1 MKTIHLVIFLLFSF
15 IVFVMYLDLNNYAF
29 DEDRQVSMKNEYF
42 QSLKEKMNEFKTHP
56 KKIPITYEE
65 QYKKKINLEN
75 EKYFVFNE
83 LDICKDIKTENVFS
97 LTQEL
102 TCDEMNE
109 YLIKIKNIIN
119 GKTKLDI
126 KAKEWLLKK
135 LVSDKEYEVEK
146 NKNSKTQF
154 ETLQLHKVSNVLYTS
169 DLLINNFVSI
179 LNNNFKKTKYFNK
192 YNKYNPFSSYKLEK
206 YQILDFYMFKDIN
219 RVIIEIKLHR
229 IHKIYDFVIV
239 VDIFYNKNKEIL
251 YYKTA
256 FVRGV
261 VNRFNTKYLEPDDT
275 ENKLTYE
282 SFITDK
288 MKDIIKQLE
297 INKNKGDNELKYIQ
311 ILEFIERYDLNKT
324 FNQIIYYE
332 LLKMIENINISKNKN
347 KNEIL
352 YEKIIVLFIENA
364 EKLLFERDETRPG
377 LANDIRFDKSQI
389 NGKKVLTKELNVE
402 VNKLNEKIKGLSFK
416 DLSKIKFNELYP
428 KFKCFNPLEENK
440 ILQLYTN
447 KIFCESYHPD
457 IMVNGIWDRDCKK
470 DEDCPFYK
478 ANKNY
483 PNNFGNCNKGK
494 CELPFGMSLIGG
506 TIPNKNSVPMCHNCP
521 NKKFKSL
528 KEDSDCCYK
537 QNKNKKLKSPDYIF
551 ENDETLRNLHKSN
564 LLKLGL
570 QP

>member
-1 MKTIHLVIFLLFSF
+1 MKTIHLVILLLFLF
-15 IVFVMYLDLNNYAF
+15 IVFILVLDHYNYAF
-29 DEDRQVSMKNEYF
+29 NEDRQVSMKNEYF

-65 QYKKKINLEN
+65 QYKKKLNLEM
-75 EKYFVFNE
+75 EKYFVFHE
-83 LDICKDIKTENVFS
+83 LDVCKDIKTEKVFS

-119 GKTKLDI
+119 GKKKLDI
-126 KAKEWLLKK
+126 KAEEWILKK
-135 LVSDKEYEVEK
+135 LVSNKEYEIQKKK
-146 NKNSKTQF
+146 NNKQKF
-154 ETLQLHKVSNVLYTS
+154 DTLQLHKVKEVLKTS

-179 LNNNFKKTKYFNK
+179 LNDNFKKTKYFKK

-239 VDIFYNKNKEIL
+239 VDIFYNEKKKIL

-261 VNRFNTKYLEPDDT
+261 VNRFNTRYLEPDDT
-275 ENKLTYE
+275 ENKLKYDT
-282 SFITDK
+282 FITDK
-288 MKDIIKQLE
+288 MKEIIKQLKGV
-297 INKNKGDNELKYIQ
+297 KNGENELKYIK
-311 ILEFIERYDLNKT
+311 ILEYIERYDLNKT

-332 LLKMIENINISKNKN
+332 LLKMIEKIDISKNKN
-347 KNEIL
+347 ENEIL
-352 YEKIIVLFIENA
+352 YAKIIALFIENA
-364 EKLLFERDETRPG
+364 EKLLFERISTRPS
-377 LANDIRFDKSQI
+377 LANDIRFDKSQLE
-389 NGKKVLTKELNVE
+389 GKKVLTKELNVE
-402 VNKLNEKIKGLSFK
+402 VKKLNEKMKGLSFK
-416 DLSKIKFNELYP
+416 DLATIKFNELNP

-457 IMVNGIWDRDCKK
+457 IQVNGIWDKDCEN
-470 DEDCPFYK
+470 DDDCPFFK

-483 PNNFGNCNKGK
+483 PNNFGGCNKGK
-494 CELPFGMSLIGG
+494 CELPLGMSLIGG
-506 TIPNKNSVPMCHNCP
+506 TIPNKNSVPMCYNCP
-521 NKKFKSL
+521 NQKFKSL

-537 QNKNKKLKSPDYIF
+537 QKKNNKLKSPDYIF
-551 ENDETLRNLHKSN
+551 KNDEKLRKQHKSN
-564 LLKLGL
+564 LLTLGL
-570 QP
+570 KP